1 MQRVYHKEGDFGN
14 TWYVPGFGT
23 NDTSQLGVT
32 FNVIIDI

>member
-1 MQRVYHKEGDFGN
+1 LGT

-23 NDTSQLGVT
+23 NDSDNLAAN

>member
-1 MQRVYHKEGDFGN
+1 MCQAFGK

-23 NDTSQLGVT
+23 NDNSNIDGT

>member
-1 MQRVYHKEGDFGN
+1 MSHHDGWIGN

-23 NDTSQLGVT
+23 QDSSALGAT